1 MANEVM
7 ESVVRVATLTG
18 TRTGW
23 NTQKMA
29 DTFKNRTWLEMSF
42 NNCQGRFIPDTE
54 VKSLRLR
61 RNSSADDSYEDW
73 LRRTTSEKSE
83 SEVNIQFGEFTLKK
97 HRVEVLRGSIA
108 NMRVCV
114 AVFGKAFASS
124 GIASAEVLHTS
135 NRLWYRL
142 VGSRHDLQMWKADD
156 RVPEINKFTRR
167 FPSGL
172 KKDEQWINSILS
184 PCQSRRF
191 QNLALFLPSGK
202 VFGKNAQL
210 LDWLDI

>member
-83 SEVNIQFGEFTLKK
+83 SEVNIQFGE
-97 HRVEVLRGSIA
+97 I
-108 NMRVCV
+108 
-114 AVFGKAFASS
+114 
-124 GIASAEVLHTS
+124 
-135 NRLWYRL
+135 
-142 VGSRHDLQMWKADD
+142 
-156 RVPEINKFTRR
+156 
-167 FPSGL
+167 PS
-172 KKDEQWINSILS
+172 
-184 PCQSRRF
+184 
-191 QNLALFLPSGK
+191 
-202 VFGKNAQL
+202 
-210 LDWLDI
+210 